1 MSVRKAQARLL
12 TADGQLIGEG
22 RAYLHLRQPDVE
34 PQHAQGT
41 LSLDWWNELTDTS
54 GPPRLAL
61 QNGPVLTLQ
70 LESDRLSSCIAGRI
84 LRYQT
89 AWPGEV
95 APN

>member
-1 MSVRKAQARLL
+1 MSVHKAQARLL

-34 PQHAQGT
+34 PQPAQGT
-41 LSLDWWNELTDTS
+41 LSLDWWNDVPDGN
-54 GPPRLAL
+54 GPPRLEL
-61 QNGPVLTLQ
+61 LEGPVLTLQ

-89 AWPGEV
+89 TWPGV
-95 APN
+95 GAPN